1 MENRAMTTPPTDKE
15 LHKKIATLEKEIYDL
30 KKKYQNHPQR
40 QPLLLRNQ
48 ALDVTVFE
56 SIIDNAPVIIDAF
69 DKDGNCIFWN
79 KKGQELLG
87 WTTRELMESPD
98 PLALFYPDPLYRS
111 AVLQTIQAADGEFRE
126 FKVRAKNGSIRI
138 QEWANFELDD
148 NANIAFGI
156 DITEKRN
163 TEKKLEQS
171 HYFINTLLQTI
182 PNPVFHKDAKGRY
195 TGCNTA
201 YEEFMGVPE
210 KEFIGKTV
218 FDIAPANLAEKYHE
232 QDSVLLKRPGK
243 QHYESQVIQM
253 DGTVKEVI
261 FDKASI
267 ISPSGDITGIVGIV
281 TDITHRKRM
290 EQSLKQNDSRF
301 RAFTQA
307 IPDILFIF
315 DEDGKYIEIFTSA
328 SELLFND
335 LAALKNSYIKD
346 SLPADVA
353 QLHADVI
360 QKTIQTQKSQFF
372 EYVLDVPKGRCWF
385 ESHTAPILGLEG
397 EKRFIASSVRDIS
410 DRKLAEKEINEKER
424 LAAVMETA
432 GAVCHE
438 LNQPL
443 QIISGCCELLEVI
456 GGLDEKIQRKIDIIT
471 KETQRMVKLNHNLMN
486 ITSYKTKSYLK
497 SKIIDIKGSAQSQ
510 KA

>member
-1 MENRAMTTPPTDKE
+1 MENRAMTTHPTDKE
-15 LHKKIATLEKEIYDL
+15 LLKKISRLEKEIHDL
-30 KKKYQNHPQR
+30 KKKCQLPPRR
-40 QPLLLRNQ
+40 QPLLLRDHP
-48 ALDVTVFE
+48 LDVNVFE
-56 SIIDNAPVIIDAF
+56 SIIDNAPVMIDAF
-69 DKDGNCIFWN
+69 DNTGSCIFWN

-87 WTTRELMESPD
+87 WTTRDLMDSPD
-98 PLALFYPDPLYRS
+98 PLALFYPDPLYRE
-111 AVLQTIQAADGEFRE
+111 AVLQTIQASDGQFRE
-126 FKVRAKNGSIRI
+126 FKVRAKNGNIRI
-138 QEWANFELDD
+138 QEWANFKLDD

-156 DITEKRN
+156 DVTEKRN
-163 TEKKLEQS
+163 TEKELEQS

-201 YEEFMGVPE
+201 YEEFMGLPE
-210 KEFIGKTV
+210 KNLIGKTV
-218 FDIAPANLAEKYHE
+218 FDIAPAKLAKQYHK
-232 QDSVLLKRPGK
+232 QDRNLLKNPGRR
-243 QHYESQVIQM
+243 QYESQVIQM
-253 DGTVKEVI
+253 DGTVKDVI

-267 ISPSGDITGIVGIV
+267 ISSSGDITGIVGII

-290 EQSLKQNDSRF
+290 EQTLKRNESRF

-335 LAALKNSYIKD
+335 LAALKNNYIKD
-346 SLPADVA
+346 ALPADVA
-353 QLHADVI
+353 KLHADVI
-360 QKTIQTQKSQFF
+360 KKTIQTQKSQFF
-372 EYVLDVPKGRCWF
+372 EYILDVPKGRCWF

-397 EKRFIASSVRDIS
+397 EKRFIASSVREIT

-443 QIISGCCELLEVI
+443 QIISGCCELLEDI
-456 GGLDEKIQRKIDIIT
+456 GGLEQNIQRKIDIIIQ
-471 KETQRMVKLNHNLMN
+471 ETQRMAKLNHNLMN
-486 ITSYKTKSYLK
+486 ITSYKTKSYLQ
-497 SKIIDIKGSAQSQ
+497 SKIIDIKGAAQSIEI
-510 KA
+510 